1 MEIQTYQ
8 GEHFERSTSRFVIF
22 FLILSIF
29 MLITIFFSDIFW
41 AVILLLV
48 IGGYFYFLLKIEEK
62 IKISFDENGITFGDI
77 TKKYE
82 EFTGFLLEYNQK
94 EKKIQNIVF
103 LSKIGTLI
111 YTVDDD
117 DQHIMEFAQA
127 LSQKLPFEEKFQ
139 MNMLTKILRK
149 CKI

>member
-62 IKISFDENGITFGDI
+62 IKISFDENGIIFGDI

-117 DQHIMEFAQA
+117 DQHIMEFAQT
-127 LSQKLPFEEKFQ
+127 LSQKLPFKEKFQ
-139 MNMLTKILRK
+139 MNILTKILRK